1 MAKIRLKRF
10 MERESSSRQYDGLGV
25 PDVRRQEA
33 DLAGTRQRDRYQ
45 HLGTIQKDMW
55 EDLLTIGQVLREDV
69 VDWLL
74 NVGDR

>member
-1 MAKIRLKRF
+1 

-33 DLAGTRQRDRYQ
+33 DFAATRQRDRHQ
-45 HLGTIQKDMW
+45 HLGMIQKDLW

-74 NVGDR
+74 NVSER